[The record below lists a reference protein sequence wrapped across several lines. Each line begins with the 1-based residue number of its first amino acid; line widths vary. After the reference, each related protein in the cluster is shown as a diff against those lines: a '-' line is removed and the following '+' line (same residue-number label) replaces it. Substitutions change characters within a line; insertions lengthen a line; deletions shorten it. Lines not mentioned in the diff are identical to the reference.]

1 MWSKVLKLVVAAGVV
16 LAAAVWTTGIAS
28 SSKPIPVAAPIVVD
42 NAYVYQTD
50 AVKRNETLSHLFGRH
65 NIYGTELLH
74 VIEVAEGL
82 NPRRIRPEKTFG
94 FRYVYGGLKPDRI
107 TVRLGDERTGD
118 DRILTLSRDSSGT
131 WSSTSKPVVWSVD
144 VLRVQGVVRATLDQA
159 MKDAI
164 PNSILPASQRSY
176 MVNDLGDNIFGW
188 VIDFYRDFYEG
199 DEFSVVYERLASQ
212 LGDVR
217 YGRVLAAKV
226 ETRGRENSAYVMT
239 DERGR
244 NTYYDDEGLS
254 LRRSFKIRP
263 VDFGRLSSR
272 FSTRRFHPVLK
283 TYRPHR
289 GIDYAAPTGT
299 EIKATNG
306 GTVTRAG
313 RWGTYGIMVSIRHAG
328 GIETRYGH
336 MRGLASGIKRGVYVE
351 QGQVVG
357 YVGMT
362 GLATA
367 PHVHYEILKS
377 GVHRDPRDLLEKEPG
392 KPIPAELRAEFEV
405 VMAQYNALLRA
416 RQPMLASADPDN

>member
-1 MWSKVLKLVVAAGVV
+1 MWSKALKLVVAAGVV

-50 AVKRNETLSHLFGRH
+50 AVKHNETLSHLFGRH
-65 NIYGTELLH
+65 NIYGTELVQ

-82 NPRRIRPEKTFG
+82 NPRRIRPDKTFG
-94 FRYVYGGLKPDRI
+94 FRYVYGALKPDRI
-107 TVRLGDERTGD
+107 TVRLGDARNGD
-118 DRILTLSRDSSGT
+118 DRILSLSRDTSGT
-131 WSSTSKPVVWSVD
+131 WSSTHQPVIWSVD
-144 VLRVQGVVRATLDQA
+144 VLRVQGVIEETLDQA
-159 MKDAI
+159 MRAAI
-164 PNSILPASQRSY
+164 PDTILPVSQRSY
-176 MVNDLGDNIFGW
+176 MVNDLGDNIYGW

-199 DEFSVVYERLASQ
+199 DEFSVVYERITSQ

-217 YGRVLAAKV
+217 YGRVLAASI
-226 ETRGRENSAYVMT
+226 ETRGREHYAYVMT

-244 NTYYDDEGLS
+244 NTYYDEEGRS

-263 VDFGRLSSR
+263 VDLGRLSSW
-272 FSTRRFHPVLK
+272 FSNRRFHPVLK
-283 TYRPHR
+283 TYRPHN

-313 RWGTYGIMVSIRHAG
+313 RWGTYGIMVSVRHANG
-328 GIETRYGH
+328 VETRYGH
-336 MRGLASGIKRGVYVE
+336 MRGLASGIKRNVHVE
-351 QGQVVG
+351 QGQVLG

-367 PHVHYEILKS
+367 PHVHYEILKN

-392 KPIPAELRAEFEV
+392 TPISAELRAEFEA
-405 VMAQYNALLRA
+405 VMAQYDALLRA
-416 RQPMLASADPDN
+416 RRPMLASADHDN

>member
-1 MWSKVLKLVVAAGVV
+1 MWSKALKLVVATGVV
-16 LAAAVWTTGIAS
+16 LAVAVWTTGIAS

-65 NIYGTELLH
+65 NIYGTELVQ
-74 VIEVAEGL
+74 VIETAEGL
-82 NPRRIRPEKTFG
+82 NPRRIRPDKAFG
-94 FRYVYGGLKPDRI
+94 FRYVYGALKPDRI
-107 TVRLGDERTGD
+107 TVRLGDAHNGD
-118 DRILTLSRDSSGT
+118 DRILNLSRDSSGT
-131 WSSTSKPVVWSVD
+131 WSSTYQPVVWSID

-164 PNSILPASQRSY
+164 PDSTLPVSQRSY
-176 MVNDLGDNIFGW
+176 MVNDLGDNIYGW

-199 DEFSVVYERLASQ
+199 DEFSVVYERLTSQ

-217 YGRVLAAKV
+217 YGRVLAASI
-226 ETRGRENSAYVMT
+226 ETRGRENYAYVVT

-272 FSTRRFHPVLK
+272 FSSSRFHPVLK
-283 TYRPHR
+283 TYRAHK
-289 GIDYAAPTGT
+289 GIDYAARTGT
-299 EIKATNG
+299 EIKATNS

-313 RWGTYGIMVSIRHAG
+313 RWGTYGIMVSIRHAK

-336 MRGLASGIKRGVYVE
+336 MRGLASGIKRGVHVE
-351 QGQVVG
+351 QGAVLG

-362 GLATA
+362 GLASA
-367 PHVHYEILKS
+367 PHVHYEILQN

-392 KPIPAELRAEFEV
+392 RPIPAELRPEFET

-416 RQPMLASADPDN
+416 RRPMLASADRDN